1 MRAALSQRGIGAVFQ
16 SLSHCQ
22 TNAGNASGGA
32 RVKFP
37 WPSFN
42 STATCLCS
50 QTLLTSTS
58 KALSPFTSR
67 ATICSPPIGAVTP
80 NTCTA
85 PAVIFKR
92 IEYCVVLEDLFSWSS
107 TVARSGFRSPSKS
120 AMAKVELNPGEES
133 GDCRAGGLLATAQQA
148 PPRTKQK
155 AARALTGAPDKPRLL
170 SLRESMNFS
179 KKRNLLT
186 LAARYCPVRI
196 PFPAQNQFVIA
207 LKFS

>member
-1 MRAALSQRGIGAVFQ
+1 MRAALSQSGIVVVFQ

-22 TNAGNASGGA
+22 MNAGNASGGA

-42 STATCLCS
+42 STATCWCS

-67 ATICSPPIGAVTP
+67 ATICSPPMGAVTP
-80 NTCTA
+80 NIWVVPVASCNL
-85 PAVIFKR
+85 
-92 IEYCVVLEDLFSWSS
+92 IEYCVVLGELLAWSS
-107 TVARSGFRSPSKS
+107 TVAKSGFRSPSKS

-133 GDCRAGGLLATAQQA
+133 GDCCAGGRLATAQQA

-155 AARALTGAPDKPRLL
+155 ATRALTGAPDKPRLL
-170 SLRESMNFS
+170 WLRESMNFS

-186 LAARYCPVRI
+186 LAARYCPTRI
-196 PFPAQNQFVIA
+196 PFPAENQLIFA
-207 LKFS
+207 LKSS